1 MTWIN
6 VQASMPGQLF
16 RSAVSLGCRSLDNFR
31 YKVTEARVRA
41 TEALTQVL
49 SSSEVELEHI
59 KKEVWEDLAS
69 IYYKY
74 DDCSQ
79 KRAFREVMYDI
90 FDKMK
95 EENWNTVYKKLY
107 SLEKK
112 SLS

>member
-6 VQASMPGQLF
+6 VQTSMPRQLV
-16 RSAVSLGCRSLDNFR
+16 RSAVSLGYRSLDNFR
-31 YKVTEARVRA
+31 CKVN
-41 TEALTQVL
+41 EALTQVL
-49 SSSEVELEHI
+49 SSSEVELDHI

-90 FDKMK
+90 FQKMK
-95 EENWNTVYKKLY
+95 EENWDTVYKKLY
-107 SLEKK
+107 SLDKK